1 MFCFILLALIGSI
14 LQYSTS
20 ERRLN
25 NRAKLLLEARTAAE
39 AISEYGMSQVTSILQ
54 SNRTFTDSTWSSTDE
69 SLFLTGNKYGGVVAL
84 PPDTGAKNFWGG
96 SHIATSTG
104 AANEQP
110 LINIGKILQVNDPA
124 SGTALYYIDPNVP
137 ANAPDPL
144 KGKRVFRYDL
154 DVLSRATAIDRS
166 GGRNITEYM
175 QQTYSVRAVPL
186 FTNAVYYNM
195 DMEVQPGPNLDIT
208 GSTHTNGRLFVR
220 SASDDKYVQ
229 FAGPV
234 TAVKGI
240 WTNFHTNSPSTDN
253 VMPYFQSITDS
264 GSVQTNATTGLV
276 NILKFG
282 TTNFFPMCLTSPSSG
297 FSPLLPTGTW
307 VESTWDLHPTGETWQ
322 QHLSIASPYT
332 ETATTLKN
340 FKDWCQGTF
349 GGNLLTNADGLL
361 PNNIPGIPDYSYVY
375 GSLYPDPG
383 TGTADAAYTYIGT
396 GNDLPNAAHALIETP
411 RATSAASYLKASE
424 DIKYSHYCSLYIVAN
439 TTAVTAVGHEPDGT
453 TVNVGAK
460 SYRAFMNDTSVS
472 PATIIE
478 VILPGQNKFG
488 DSNATSNPFTTH
500 KNARPVVQMMNI
512 DFSNNHERANQRRMM
527 DMRRTGAFDQTS
539 VRSAANP
546 YDPKNLFM
554 IDIDM
559 TELKKAVRTMTIA
572 VGSTVNTT
580 DNAFYQTG
588 MPTTYANYIYNPNA
602 TTINA
607 KLDDTTR
614 IITTNKLTLTNAFT
628 TAIWNGSVYVE
639 SIAADSFDSSGASA
653 AIRRTNTH
661 KMRNSGV
668 RLINGRGKVPS
679 PDGVMGF
686 TFATNDAV
694 YVLGTFNAD
703 GDPNT
708 PAVVAV
714 NVPAAPGASTG
725 HNYEV
730 GELPASIVGD
740 AIYLLSQPN
749 FDSISTQ
756 NAGWNDAFSAL
767 TENAS
772 STNWDPSWATLPPSG
787 SNKHDGDFKTAS
799 AVTNDGVFPYVVPY
813 DSDSG
818 TGSIGGTVYTPN
830 GSSNQKLPASFTE
843 YSFAMLC
850 GLVPTGKNGITQTSG
865 GLHNFPRFLESW
877 SGVDC
882 RIRGAMVALFECRV
896 ANDTWNLRVYGP
908 PNRVWGF
915 NLLFDQGVMPP
926 LTPKTIELTRSYEND
941 ITKAAYNAKLTAWGY
956 PNLP

>member
-1 MFCFILLALIGSI
+1 
-14 LQYSTS
+14 
-20 ERRLN
+20 
-25 NRAKLLLEARTAAE
+25 
-39 AISEYGMSQVTSILQ
+39 MSQVTSILQ
-54 SNRTFTDSTWSSTDE
+54 SNRTFTDTTWSSTDE
-69 SLFLTGNKYGGVVAL
+69 SLFLDGSKYGGVVTL
-84 PPDTGAKNFWGG
+84 PPETGTTNFWGG
-96 SHIATSTG
+96 GHIVNSSG
-104 AANEQP
+104 AANERP
-110 LINIGKILQVNDPA
+110 LINIGKILEVSDPTT
-124 SGTALYYIDPNVP
+124 GTALYYIDPNIP
-137 ANAPDPL
+137 ANASDPL

-154 DVLSRATAIDRS
+154 DVLSRATAADKS
-166 GGRNITEYM
+166 GGGDLTEYM
-175 QQTYSVRAVPL
+175 QQTYTVRAVPL

-195 DMEVQPGPNLDIT
+195 DMEVQPGPDLNVT

-220 SASDDKYVQ
+220 SASNSPAKIQ

-253 VMPYFQSITDS
+253 IMPYFQSITDS
-264 GSVQTNATTGLV
+264 GSLQTNASTGLI

-282 TTNFFPMCLTSPSSG
+282 TTSFFPMCLTAPTSG
-297 FSPLLPTGTW
+297 FTPQLPTGTW

-322 QHLSIASPYT
+322 RHLSINGPFT
-332 ETATTLKN
+332 ETPTTLKN

-383 TGTADAAYTYIGT
+383 SGTTDAAYTYMTST

-411 RATSAASYLKASE
+411 RLVGAASYLKPSE
-424 DIKYSHYCSLYIVAN
+424 DIKYSRYASLYIVAN
-439 TTAVTAVGHEPDGT
+439 TTGVTATGHQPDGST
-453 TVNVGAK
+453 INVGAK
-460 SYRAFMNDTSVS
+460 SYRAFMNDGAGGTPV
-472 PATIIE
+472 E
-478 VILPGQNKFG
+478 VILPGQDTFG
-488 DSNATSNPFTTH
+488 DSNLTSNPYTTH

-512 DFSNNHERANQRRMM
+512 DFATNLERANQRRMT
-527 DMRRTGAFDQTS
+527 DIRRTGAFDQTLA
-539 VRSAANP
+539 RSATNP

-572 VGSTVNTT
+572 VGTTVNTT
-580 DNAFYQTG
+580 DTAFYQTG
-588 MPTTYANYIYNPNA
+588 APTTYANYIYNPAA
-602 TTINA
+602 TGTNVT
-607 KLDDTTR
+607 LNDTTR
-614 IITTNKLTLTNAFT
+614 IITTNVTTLTNAFT
-628 TAIWNGSVYVE
+628 TTIWNGAVYVE
-639 SIAADSFDSSGASA
+639 SIAADSFDRVGATA
-653 AIRRTNTH
+653 AIRRKNTH
-661 KMRNSGV
+661 QMRNSGV

-694 YVLGTFNAD
+694 YVLGSFNTD
-703 GDPNT
+703 GLSST
-708 PAVVAV
+708 PATVAV

-725 HNYEV
+725 HNYEP

-749 FDSISTQ
+749 YNTSTTQ

-772 STNWDPSWATLPPSG
+772 SGNWKAAWATIPPD
-787 SNKHDGDFKTAS
+787 NKNTHDGDLKTAS
-799 AVTNDGVFPYVVPY
+799 SGTPDGVYPYVVPY

-818 TGSIGGTVYTPN
+818 SGSTGGTTLKPN
-830 GSSNQKLPASFTE
+830 GSSNQKLAASFSE

-877 SGVDC
+877 GSVDC

-896 ANDTWNLRVYGP
+896 ANDTWNLRTYGP

-915 NLLFDQGVMPP
+915 NLLFDQGIMPP
-926 LTPKTIELTRSYEND
+926 LTPKTIEIKRAYEND

-956 PNLP
+956 PTLP